1 MEQRENR
8 DSFINTELRKKVDDS
23 KVNYKAIESILF
35 SRISD
40 VEGLGELA
48 ILKLDEMPTSER
60 LDQVEH
66 KLFSQITQYNEYEV
80 PTNECINT
88 EYDLSASQWDR
99 LTTKIEE
106 RIHNSTA
113 LPAWEQILMA
123 SESEPLQGEWECTE
137 EALFERINRI
147 SGQESWE
154 HCTRLDEMHIQGS
167 LDAVEMKLD
176 TRIREKHDIEL
187 WEYVVKTE
195 KVLSYHHWEKIEEDL
210 FAKLKDS
217 NGNLAISKQPFW
229 QVIDYYL
236 LITRSARVASVVI
249 LLMLLA
255 VGGYFLQQ
263 RLDTQIPTL
272 VYQLQGNATENTAI
286 VTGSIDEKYNS
297 VEGGSVSL
305 VNSHGLVEL
314 QNGSDVKIDRLTK
327 QQALYKV
334 GFEMSGTRDEVAR
347 GRVSFLVNPHHGK
360 ETFRVQTPDY
370 QIIVKGTY
378 FKVEPD
384 LDGKVSTRVLE
395 GEIKVVSK
403 LFKEIAVK
411 AGESLVYDPFT
422 SEYKIQ
428 SGGTVVQ
435 RKEIESVPG
444 VDELR
449 QYKLVTIRSLVADA
463 DIRIDGRYFG
473 TAPLTIRQ
481 PVGAHHI
488 WIGKN
493 GYVSVDTLIALS
505 DKDTSYLLDI
515 SLNAIQV
522 QEMLTKIEEPRAKKV
537 YLKVKELSPETVA
550 NQLLGNND
558 GLNELLFSSIDS
570 LYSLA
575 QAVESKGNWKEA
587 IALYQNVFDSP
598 DVSRLRKEDA
608 LFSIGKLNAEHEHIK
623 TEARQAFLTYLA
635 LYPGG
640 FFAGETWLRLAELEF
655 KTNPEN
661 AVQYYLKYF
670 EMFPR
675 HPRISELQNRVGV
688 IYLQQKK
695 YDEAISLFRQ
705 ALSNMVSSSKGER
718 ENVTSNLHRAL
729 EAKGDS
735 KNADT
740 VLRQYILK
748 LSEDR

>member
-1 MEQRENR
+1 MEQREDR
-8 DSFINTELRKKVDDS
+8 DSFIDRELRKKVDDS
-23 KVNYKAIESILF
+23 KVNYKTIESILF
-35 SRISD
+35 SRISE
-40 VEGLGELA
+40 VQGLRELA
-48 ILKLDEMPTSER
+48 VLKLDEMPTSER
-60 LDQVEH
+60 LDMVEH
-66 KLFSQITQYNEYEV
+66 NLFSQITQYNEYEV
-80 PTNECINT
+80 PTNECIST

-113 LPAWEQILMA
+113 FPAWEQILMA
-123 SESEPLQGEWECTE
+123 SECEPLQGEWESVE
-137 EALFERINRI
+137 EALFERVCRI

-154 HCTRLDEMHIQGS
+154 QCTRLDEIHIQGS
-167 LDAVEMKLD
+167 LDAVEMKLE
-176 TRIREKHDIEL
+176 TRIREKRDIEL

-195 KVLSYHHWEKIEEDL
+195 KILSYHCWEKIEESL
-210 FAKLKDS
+210 FSKLKDS
-217 NGNLAISKQPFW
+217 DGTLPISKQPFW

-236 LITRSARVASVVI
+236 LIARSARVASVVV
-249 LLMLLA
+249 LLMLMV

-263 RLDTQIPTL
+263 KLNTQIPTL
-272 VYQLQGNATENTAI
+272 VYQLQGNATENSEI
-286 VTGSIDEKYNS
+286 NRGSLNENYNS
-297 VEGGSVSL
+297 VDGGSVSL

-314 QNGSDVKIDRLTK
+314 QNGSDIKVDRLTK
-327 QQALYKV
+327 QHAWYKV
-334 GFEMSGTRDEVAR
+334 GFEQPLTKGEIAR
-347 GRVSFLVNPHHGK
+347 GRASFLVNPHHGK

-370 QIIVKGTY
+370 QIVVKGTF

-384 LDGKVSTRVLE
+384 LDGRVSTRVLE

-403 LFKEIAVK
+403 LFKDTVVK
-411 AGESLVYDPFT
+411 AGESLVYDPFAN
-422 SEYKIQ
+422 EYKIQ
-428 SGGTVVQ
+428 NGGTVVQ
-435 RKEIESVPG
+435 RKEIESVPN
-444 VDELR
+444 VDEL
-449 QYKLVTIRSLVADA
+449 QQCKPVTIRSSVTGSDV
-463 DIRIDGRYFG
+463 RIDGRYFG

-481 PVGAHHI
+481 SVGAHRI

-493 GYVSVDTLIALS
+493 GYVSVDTLIRLS
-505 DKDTSYLLDI
+505 DEDTTYSLDI
-515 SLNAIQV
+515 WLNAIQT
-522 QEMLTKIEEPRAKKV
+522 QEKLAIIEESRVKNV
-537 YLKVKELSPETVA
+537 DQKVKNLSPESVA
-550 NQLLGNND
+550 NQLLGND
-558 GLNELLFSSIDS
+558 KHSEQYYSSIDS

-587 IALYQNVFDSP
+587 ITLYQSVFDNP

-608 LFSIGKLNAEHEHIK
+608 LFSIGKLNAEHELVK
-623 TEARQAFLTYLA
+623 TEARQTFLTYLA

-688 IYLQQKK
+688 IYLQKKK

-705 ALSNMVSSSKGER
+705 ALSNMISPSKGER
-718 ENVTSNLHRAL
+718 ENVSSNLHRAL

-735 KNADT
+735 KSADT
-740 VLRQYILK
+740 VLRQYILN
-748 LSEDR
+748 LSEDK